1 MNEERMRILK
11 MIQEGTLS
19 AEEGARLLDALDSP
33 EEQTFRPGEEGETR
47 GKGRFLRIRVSDA
60 VTGREKVNLAVPIG
74 LAKMLSSLVP
84 ESQRERIE
92 TYGIRFEDLIKNV
105 ESGKVGKV
113 VDIDNHD
120 QDEKIEISI
129 E

>member
-1 MNEERMRILK
+1 MSEERMRILK

-19 AEEGARLLDALDSP
+19 AEEGARLLDALESGT
-33 EEQTFRPGEEGETR
+33 EESFRPSGEGETR
-47 GKGRFLRIRVSDA
+47 GKGRFLKIRVYDA
-60 VTGREKVNLAVPIG
+60 VTGREKLNLNVPIG

-84 ESQRERIE
+84 ESQREQLE
-92 TYGIRFEDLIKNV
+92 SHGIRFDDLLRTV

-113 VDIDNHD
+113 VDINNHD
-120 QDEKIEISI
+120 QDERVEISI

>member
-19 AEEGARLLDALDSP
+19 AEEGARLLDALGNP
-33 EEQTFRPGEEGETR
+33 EGEQGRPASEGEPR
-47 GKGRFLRIRVSDA
+47 GKGRFLRIRVYDS
-60 VTGREKVNLAVPIG
+60 VTGREKVNLTVPIG

-84 ESQRERIE
+84 ESQRQQLESH
-92 TYGIRFEDLIKNV
+92 GVRFDDVLKSV
-105 ESGKVGKV
+105 ESGRTGKI
-113 VDIDNHD
+113 VDISNND
-120 QDEKIEISI
+120 QDENVEISI

>member
-19 AEEGARLLDALDSP
+19 AEEGARLLDALESP
-33 EEQTFRPGEEGETR
+33 EEQTFRPGEEGQTR
-47 GKGRFLRIRVSDA
+47 GKGRFLRIRVSDS
-60 VTGREKVNLAVPIG
+60 VTGGEKVNLAVPIG

-84 ESQRERIE
+84 ESQRQRIE

-113 VDIDNHD
+113 VDIDSHD